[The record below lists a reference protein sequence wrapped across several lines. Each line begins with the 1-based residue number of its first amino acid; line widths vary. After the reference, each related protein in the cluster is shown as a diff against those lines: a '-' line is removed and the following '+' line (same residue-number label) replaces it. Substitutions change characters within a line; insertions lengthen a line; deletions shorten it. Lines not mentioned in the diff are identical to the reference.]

1 MAFIKTD
8 SDDSG
13 VDMFTNINAL
23 LEQGSETSK
32 RPDILNANCGFSSPF
47 APGSFSSPQPSNGW
61 SSFPPT
67 PTSSRSCSP
76 VEDELRLEAIMG
88 RNLISRMNCP
98 TACQSMGGWIT
109 PPGSLPPTPPTFSPL
124 SPASA
129 ELDHSMVFGFP
140 GSFIPRHTVMPSTHQ
155 CQHLEEQQQSLGSPE
170 NGPLSPMST
179 ANLLMDRRWG
189 FTPNSNTGIS
199 PMQQDI
205 RQAILQ
211 QAAASTSNEVTYTWS
226 GQLPPRHYKNPTYST
241 KVFLGGVPWDITE
254 STLIQSFKPFGNVR
268 IEWPGKEGRHAVNP
282 PKGYVYLVFD
292 SEKSIKALLSS
303 CTQDCSNGG
312 DWYFQLSSR
321 RIRCKEVQVIP
332 WVLVDSNYVC
342 GRYQKLDPSKTV
354 FVGGLHGM
362 LNAEGLAHIMQDLFG
377 GVVYAGIDTDKHKY
391 PIGSGR
397 VTFNNHKSYM
407 KAVCA
412 GFIELKTPKFTKKV
426 QVDPYLE
433 DSICGTCH
441 TNPGPYFC
449 RELSCFKYY
458 CRSCWQWHH
467 SIEGLR
473 HHKPKTR
480 TSKTASSTTIG
491 LFGF

>member
-1 MAFIKTD
+1 MASTKAD
-8 SDDSG
+8 SEDSG
-13 VDMFTNINAL
+13 VDMFTNISAL
-23 LEQGSETSK
+23 LEHGSCEMSK
-32 RPDILNANCGFSSPF
+32 LPDILNATCGFSN
-47 APGSFSSPQPSNGW
+47 SFSTNAFSGPQPSNGW
-61 SSFPPT
+61 STFPPT
-67 PTSSRSCSP
+67 PNSSRSSSP
-76 VEDELRLEAIMG
+76 VDDELRYDTVLG
-88 RNLISRMNCP
+88 RNLLSRLNCQQ
-98 TACQSMGGWIT
+98 ACQPLAGWMT
-109 PPGSLPPTPPTFSPL
+109 PPGSLPPTPPAFSPN
-124 SPASA
+124 PADL
-129 ELDHSMVFGFP
+129 EHSLVFGFP
-140 GSFIPRHTVMPSTHQ
+140 NSLMPRHTVIPATSQ
-155 CQHLEEQQQSLGSPE
+155 YQHGDDQHPPTSLDGADS
-170 NGPLSPMST
+170 GPLSPTST
-179 ANLLMDRRWG
+179 INLLMDRRWG
-189 FTPNSNTGIS
+189 FTPNSSPGIT
-199 PMQQDI
+199 PVQQDV
-205 RQAILQ
+205 RQALLQ
-211 QAAASTSNEVTYTWS
+211 QAAAASSNEVTYTWS

-362 LNAEGLAHIMQDLFG
+362 LNAEGLAHIMQDLFA

-433 DSICGTCH
+433 DSLCGTCH
-441 TNPGPYFC
+441 TNAGPYFC

-480 TSKTASSTTIG
+480 TSKSASSSGIG
-491 LFGF
+491 LFAF